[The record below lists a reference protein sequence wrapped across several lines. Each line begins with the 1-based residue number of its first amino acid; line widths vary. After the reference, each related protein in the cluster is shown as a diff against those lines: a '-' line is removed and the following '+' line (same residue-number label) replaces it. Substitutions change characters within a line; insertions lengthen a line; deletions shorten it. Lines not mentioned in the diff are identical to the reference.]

1 MSENGHGPVATPG
14 KYLTFRVGGESYG
27 LEILRV
33 QEIIGV
39 LGITRVPSMPESIRG
54 VINLRGKVI
63 PVVDL
68 RVKFGVAEVVDHDR
82 NCIIV
87 MQVDNDARP
96 VVMGA
101 LVDAVSEVVDVAEG
115 ALEATPDFGGAVD
128 ASFLTG
134 VATHDDTVTMLLDAD
149 RLLAATDLDVL
160 PGVRPDEDAA

>member
-1 MSENGHGPVATPG
+1 MSENGYGPVATPG
-14 KYLTFRVGGESYG
+14 KYLTFRVGVEGYG

-39 LGITRVPSMPESIRG
+39 LGITRVPSMPECIRG

-68 RVKFGVAEVVDHDR
+68 RVRFGVTEVVDHDR

-87 MQVDNDARP
+87 MQVECDARS

-101 LVDAVSEVVDVAEG
+101 LVDAVSEVVDVAEDS
-115 ALEATPDFGGAVD
+115 LEATPDFGGAVD

-134 VATHDDTVTMLLDAD
+134 VATHDGAVTMLLDAD
-149 RLLAATDLDVL
+149 RLLAAAELDAFVT
-160 PGVRPDEDAA
+160 VRPDESAA